1 MKSKKEGM
9 SNQILH
15 MKGVALLYISVLFAT
30 ALIQGFAWAGT
41 PETAEGIL
49 SQADQESIEQLK
61 DNYEALKNTVSET
74 KSKLEEYQEKWQ
86 AFKDSYGSDP
96 KFVKVINKLEKAGLS
111 RHLKN
116 AISHL
121 GSIEKKFNFA
131 EGKIKKLKEYRE
143 IARLV
148 EPTNNPFERLERISG
163 ILSQGSDMVSTV
175 GQALPG
181 VGVITT
187 MIGAYAQAA
196 SDYSRAL
203 KRVEKKI
210 QANMRQGCLTI
221 EQLKTSDD
229 ESLRSL
235 YRMPSVQEGIMV
247 CRQKNKRLEL
257 LGLQPYVLV
266 GSNSDEGMLYVF
278 VSGKWFVISSECVS
292 DILQLWRLAYGNG
305 PIQGVTLAGYCSPER
320 YQRLKAMREKLK
332 GIRKDGMCNIVQDN
346 FCMEKIMSALHRLK
360 EMEEICQQDEDGK
373 LEALYLLKASFRK
386 RLDSLFKGY
395 SNHILFSGTVKSE
408 DGALV
413 AGASVHVKGTTQS
426 TNEQGQFEILLP
438 GRLLGSA
445 AVVRAT
451 KKHYESGRTEVRF
464 SYRCKNL
471 YRPIILKKKLKSIV
485 IEPGDSGSIT
495 LEKGAKL
502 NLKGFAI
509 YEDETRRNITRHK
522 QARWEPGNRF
532 KADKPGRFRVTLSFK
547 DRTTGLE
554 IIVKEKEGYRASTS
568 QTQQPPEGQEGNRGP
583 EEPDACKNANSDLD
597 SIKSKI
603 SPADEGAQKSST
615 ACQRLKGLS
624 STILSIKQEIES
636 MAGEGTS
643 LTSRVT
649 AIQDKASTYSTVE
662 TRAMSVSD
670 TAKTFLDSTAQLSGK
685 ISDCKW
691 LKKNRDLFSD
701 AIGVGE
707 SAASRLSKVSSE
719 VLRYNKLVKEFE
731 AAKDVAKDY
740 LKKRVKKLMDRYRR
754 AGKLK
759 DEFEQEEKGLKELNE
774 KLAEM
779 KQTLIPEIS
788 SLLSALASCKGAE
801 ARNTVERLN
810 GILSRL
816 KGYPPGCEVSNPYDE
831 INVSIP
837 FTDIMNSYSKI
848 NDMSLDHLTISLS
861 ELERLRTMVKP
872 RLTILK
878 QLREKAL
885 TCKVQSSPASTSPG
899 HQDTQDE
906 NPIDS
911 AYLAAQN
918 MYGSREQDRQ
928 HDVNDHISQDIS
940 SDMTN
945 RTDRPSLASLGARL
959 AAGLNTIRNT
969 QGTHGHHEEGTPGV
983 PETPDGLQNQDGGMP
998 SQTSHE
1004 SSPGNVSAN
1013 GNGRSNNRE
1022 TATETSAETGQH
1034 RHDHQ
1039 NPGSSSDHGTR
1050 PHHGHNDGHSHGGN
1064 SGGKHYYIVDLAM
1077 TMQFASGHQSTTCNY
1092 KSRGIIHANSS
1103 QIRLCKKAAS
1113 IYESLARSS
1122 KHSRYIRY
1130 IHYKFDGP
1138 YDQVP
1143 DSVEPYENI
1152 NPECKVFRTKITNF
1166 RGRINGTECQQH
1178 LKKAIWIRDH

>member
-1 MKSKKEGM
+1 MKNKKEGM
-9 SNQILH
+9 SNQILQ
-15 MKGVALLYISVLFAT
+15 MKRGMALLCLSVLFAA
-30 ALIQGFAWAGT
+30 ALIHGLAWAGT
-41 PETAEGIL
+41 PETAESIL

-74 KSKLEEYQEKWQ
+74 KGKLEGYQKKWQ
-86 AFKDSYGSDP
+86 AFKDRYGSDP
-96 KFVKVINKLEKAGLS
+96 KFVKAINKLEKAGLS

-116 AISHL
+116 AISYL
-121 GSIEKKFNFA
+121 GSIEKKFNIA

-148 EPTNNPFERLERISG
+148 GPTNNPFERLERISG
-163 ILSQGSDMVSTV
+163 ILSHGSDVVSEL

-181 VGVITT
+181 IGAITT

-221 EQLKTSDD
+221 EQLKTSND

-235 YRMPSVQEGIMV
+235 YGLPSVQEGIMV

-278 VSGKWFVISSECVS
+278 VSGKWFVIATECVS

-320 YQRLKAMREKLK
+320 YQRIKALREKLE
-332 GIRKDGMCNIVQDN
+332 GIRKEGMCNIVQDN
-346 FCMEKIMSALHRLK
+346 FCMEKIMSALHRQK
-360 EMEEICQQDEDGK
+360 EMEETCQQDEDGK

-386 RLDSLFKGY
+386 RLDSLFNDY

-413 AGASVHVKGTTQS
+413 AGASVHVKGTTQR

-451 KKHYESGRTEVRF
+451 KKHYGSGRTEVRF
-464 SYRCKNL
+464 SNRCKDL
-471 YRPIILKKKLKSIV
+471 YRPIILKEKLKSII

-509 YEDETRRNITRHK
+509 YEDGTRRDITRHK
-522 QARWEPGNRF
+522 QAHWEPGNRF
-532 KADKPGRFRVTLSFK
+532 EANKPGRFRVTLSFR

-554 IIVKEKEGYRASTS
+554 IIVKEKEGYRANTA
-568 QTQQPPEGQEGNRGP
+568 QGQQSPGGQEGNRGP

-603 SPADEGAQKSST
+603 SPADEAAKKIST

-624 STILSIKQEIES
+624 SSILSIKQEIES

-643 LTSRVT
+643 FTSRAT
-649 AIQDKASTYSTVE
+649 ALHDKASTYSTVE
-662 TRAMSVSD
+662 TRAMSASD

-707 SAASRLSKVSSE
+707 SAASRLSKVASE

-731 AAKDVAKDY
+731 TAKDDAKNMADKLIGRFHRAGE
-740 LKKRVKKLMDRYRR
+740 LKK
-754 AGKLK
+754 
-759 DEFEQEEKGLKELNE
+759 EFEQKEKGLKDLNK

-788 SLLSALASCKGAE
+788 SLLSALSPCKGAE

-816 KGYPPGCEVSNPYDE
+816 KGYPPGCEVSNPYYE
-831 INVSIP
+831 ISESRP
-837 FTDIMNSYSKI
+837 FIDFIQSHSKI
-848 NDMSLDHLTISLS
+848 NDMSLDHLTISVS
-861 ELERLRTMVKP
+861 ELERLGTMVKP

-899 HQDTQDE
+899 HQDTQDD

-998 SQTSHE
+998 SQPSHD
-1004 SSPGNVSAN
+1004 SSSGNVSAN
-1013 GNGRSNNRE
+1013 DNGRNND
-1022 TATETSAETGQH
+1022 TETSAVTGRH

-1039 NPGSSSDHGTR
+1039 NPASSSDHGTR
-1050 PHHGHNDGHSHGGN
+1050 PHHGHHHGHSHGGN
-1064 SGGKHYYIVDLAM
+1064 SGEKHYYIVDLAM

-1092 KSRGIIHANSS
+1092 KSRGIIHATPS
-1103 QIRLCKKAAS
+1103 QIGLCKRAAS
-1113 IYESLARSS
+1113 IAESLERSS
-1122 KHSRYIRY
+1122 KHTRFIR
-1130 IHYKFDGP
+1130 YKFDGP
-1138 YDQVP
+1138 YDQIPAGVT
-1143 DSVEPYENI
+1143 PYVHL
-1152 NPECKVFRTKITNF
+1152 NPGCKGFRPKSFN
-1166 RGRINGTECQQH
+1166 GRFDGSKCQWY
-1178 LKKAIWIRDH
+1178 LNNAIKARNRLQNE